1 MIASRRRGGRGQ
13 ATVELALVLPVVLML
28 VLLVVQLG
36 LVLRDQVMVVNAA
49 REGARAAAVEP
60 STSAAARAVFATTRL
75 DPARTAV
82 ATTSGGSAP
91 PLVTVTVTYRST
103 TRVPLVGALLGDV
116 TLTESTTMRR
126 EAP

>member
-1 MIASRRRGGRGQ
+1 MRAPRRRGARGQ

-36 LVLRDQVMVVNAA
+36 LVVRDQIMVVNAA
-49 REGARAAAVEP
+49 REGARAAIVEP
-60 STSAAARAVFATTRL
+60 STAAAAQAVFATTRL
-75 DPARTAV
+75 DPSRTGV
-82 ATTSGGSAP
+82 SLTSGGSAP

-103 TRVPLVGALLGDV
+103 TEVPLIGAMLGDV

-126 EAP
+126 ESP